1 MNMRPLFQEVLH
13 LYIDGKERSR
23 QMVQDELRD
32 TYGNFKAFKD
42 KQMDEALHT
51 AMSNGLIA
59 ESRYELDENGDL
71 IMYYQSDQDMID
83 LINKYIK

>member
-1 MNMRPLFQEVLH
+1 MRPLFQEVLH
-13 LYIDGKERSR
+13 LYTDGKERSR

-42 KQMDEALHT
+42 SQMDEALHT

-59 ESRYELDENGDL
+59 ESRWELDENGKL

-83 LINKYIK
+83 LINNYIK

>member
-1 MNMRPLFQEVLH
+1 MRPLFQEVLH
-13 LYIDGKERSR
+13 LYTDGKERSR
-23 QMVQDELRD
+23 SMVQDELRD

-59 ESRYELDENGDL
+59 ESRYELDENGNL
-71 IMYYQSDQDMID
+71 VMYYQSDQDMID
-83 LINKYIK
+83 LINSYIK